1 MPEPR
6 LDTYIWAD
14 IAFKNETG
22 EGSIQN
28 VGPGGL
34 FVRSSTI
41 GKTGDE
47 VRLSFEG
54 PDGEVVEV
62 VESSGGRSTTSE
74 AAARDCTVSV
84 CA

>member
-6 LDTYIWAD
+6 FDTYIWTN
-14 IAFKNETG
+14 IAFKGETG

-41 GKTGDE
+41 GVTGDE
-47 VRLSFEG
+47 VAYMHALG
-54 PDGEVVEV
+54 MTATPV
-62 VESSGGRSTTSE
+62 
-74 AAARDCTVSV
+74 AAE
-84 CA
+84 